1 MRSINKKSLIA
12 LMAAA
17 LLLVSSVSIAVA
29 YFSDTDQAAGS
40 AQLNLSKET
49 RIDEGPS
56 DTEKQIDIS
65 NTGTAAIVVRV
76 TFFGPDKMEVV
87 PSDNWVEG
95 TDGWYYFKYV
105 LQPGDNTGN
114 PRIIARLKD
123 LTKKEMAELGN
134 SLQVTIVQE
143 AEFATYTGS
152 AVDIP
157 ADWGVKSGF
166 AFTER

>member
-12 LMAAA
+12 LLAAA
-17 LLLVSSVSIAVA
+17 LLIVSTVGIAAA
-29 YFSDTDQAAGS
+29 YFSDTHQATGTAELS
-40 AQLNLSKET
+40 ISKET
-49 RIDEGPS
+49 KIDEGTS
-56 DTEKQIDIS
+56 DTEKQIDIT
-65 NTGTAAIVVRV
+65 NTGTAAIVVRAAI
-76 TFFGPDKMEVV
+76 FGPDKLEVT
-87 PSDNWVEG
+87 PGSNWVEG

-105 LQPGDNTGN
+105 LQPGENTGS
-114 PRIIARLKD
+114 PKLVAKLKD

-143 AEFATYTGS
+143 AEFATYTGN

>member
-12 LMAAA
+12 LQAAA
-17 LLLVSSVSIAVA
+17 LLLVSSVSIAAA
-29 YFSDTDQAAGS
+29 YFSDTDEAAGS

-49 RIDEGPS
+49 HIDEGPS
-56 DTEKQIDIS
+56 DTEKQIDIT

-76 TFFGPDKMEVV
+76 TFFGPDKMEVI
-87 PSDNWVEG
+87 PSDNWDEG

-105 LQPGDNTGN
+105 LQPGDNTGD
-114 PRIIARLKD
+114 PRIIARLGD
-123 LTKKEMAELGN
+123 LTDKEMAEFGN

-143 AEFATYTGS
+143 AEFATYTGN

-157 ADWGVKSGF
+157 TSWGVKSGF
-166 AFTER
+166 AFEER